1 MYALA
6 MLCAAIAGSLP
17 SRLTA
22 ALLTVVR
29 GDAMLVV
36 LALIAIATVSLVR
49 EDDVAIAATVAIA
62 TAAYEVVGRG
72 SPGDQPTTTKKQG

>member
-6 MLCAAIAGSLP
+6 MLCAAIACSLP
-17 SRLTA
+17 SKLAA

-29 GDAMLVV
+29 GDVLLVV
-36 LALIAIATVSLVR
+36 LALLAIATVCLVR
-49 EDDVAIAATVAIA
+49 EDDVAIAATVAIT

-72 SPGDQPTTTKKQG
+72 AEQAKKGIPP